1 MDQLKGSVIELFKV
15 KFVYK
20 DNDQT
25 KDALYNIPIL
35 QFVMYLRVIIIINM

>member
-1 MDQLKGSVIELFKV
+1 MDQLKGPVIELFKV

-35 QFVMYLRVIIIINM
+35 QFVTYLRVIIIINM